1 MTRTAAVLLTLGAL
15 GLAGTLASAAAPVDE
30 NTVTEIAAQ
39 LRCVVCQSLSVADSP
54 SETAH
59 QMRGVIRE
67 RLAAG
72 ETPEQVKAYFVEK
85 YGVWILL
92 APPRQGFS
100 MLVWIVPYAGLLAGL
115 VVVFVAIRRWSRRA
129 PTGPVTPR
137 PVDEATRQRIQREMA
152 EMDHE

>member
-1 MTRTAAVLLTLGAL
+1 MALTCRAP
-15 GLAGTLASAAAPVDE
+15 APVDE
-30 NTVTEIAAQ
+30 RTVTEIAAQ

-100 MLVWIVPYAGLLAGL
+100 LLVWIVPYAGLLAGL
-115 VVVFVAIRRWSRRA
+115 VLVIVVVRRWSRRA
-129 PTGPVTPR
+129 ATASVAPP
-137 PVDEATRQRIQREMA
+137 PVDEAMRQRIRREMA
-152 EMDHE
+152 EMDRE